1 MAVTGLAEHAVSG
14 TRAGRGPRG
23 DRSEDAEQVSCEG
36 HVSSGCQSG
45 GQSDSPVLAP
55 GCHVLH
61 TLAARPAAR
70 TPLGASRPQAFGV
83 LPFLLQHPSSTDLMS
98 PWTPPGRDP
107 STARSARRHRPPRAA
122 AACPAPPRPAR
133 TETPSR
139 VCGLHVHVAG
149 WPAHT
154 RRRGGPLGPP
164 LTPQRWEGQRG
175 QRVAM
180 PAGPP
185 SPSRRDG
192 EEVDSHVD

>member
-1 MAVTGLAEHAVSG
+1 MKGTSRLGVGAEG
-14 TRAGRGPRG
+14 RATAQ
-23 DRSEDAEQVSCEG
+23 RSLPGATSFT
-36 HVSSGCQSG
+36 HWP
-45 GQSDSPVLAP
+45 PVQP
-55 GCHVLH
+55 V
-61 TLAARPAAR
+61 R

-139 VCGLHVHVAG
+139 VCRLHVHVAG
-149 WPAHT
+149 WPART

>member
-1 MAVTGLAEHAVSG
+1 MKGTSRLGVRAEG
-14 TRAGRGPRG
+14 RATAQCSLPGATSFTHWP
-23 DRSEDAEQVSCEG
+23 
-36 HVSSGCQSG
+36 
-45 GQSDSPVLAP
+45 PVQP
-55 GCHVLH
+55 
-61 TLAARPAAR
+61 AR

-83 LPFLLQHPSSTDLMS
+83 LPFLLQHPSSTDLLS